1 MMKCVIPKEK
11 CLPFA
16 DGKTGNCFDLK
27 HSPVLCRVVVI
38 TDNVPFCQRFVDAPV
53 YGHCFGGIAF
63 DALSGEPRCE
73 FEFEPDDN
81 AHTNSPPCCEL
92 TRCCSTCDSR
102 LIYDV
107 IISLRFICSGV
118 IRGSSIND
126 LASTE
131 CVLDK
136 ED

>member
-1 MMKCVIPKEK
+1 M
-11 CLPFA
+11 
-16 DGKTGNCFDLK
+16 
-27 HSPVLCRVVVI
+27 I
-38 TDNVPFCQRFVDAPV
+38 TDSVVPFCQRFVDAPL
-53 YGHCFGGIAF
+53 YGHCLGGITLEF
-63 DALSGEPRCE
+63 TFIGELRCE
-73 FEFEPDDN
+73 FDPDDN
-81 AHTNSPPCCEL
+81 AHTKSPPCEL

-107 IISLRFICSGV
+107 IMSLRFICSGV

-126 LASTE
+126 LARTE

>member
-1 MMKCVIPKEK
+1 M
-11 CLPFA
+11 
-16 DGKTGNCFDLK
+16 
-27 HSPVLCRVVVI
+27 I
-38 TDNVPFCQRFVDAPV
+38 TDNVVPFCQRFVDAPV

-63 DALSGEPRCE
+63 AFPFNGELRC
-73 FEFEPDDN
+73 EFEPDDN
-81 AHTNSPPCCEL
+81 AQTKSPLCEL

-102 LIYDV
+102 LMYDV
-107 IISLRFICSGV
+107 IMSLRFICSGV

-126 LASTE
+126 LANTE